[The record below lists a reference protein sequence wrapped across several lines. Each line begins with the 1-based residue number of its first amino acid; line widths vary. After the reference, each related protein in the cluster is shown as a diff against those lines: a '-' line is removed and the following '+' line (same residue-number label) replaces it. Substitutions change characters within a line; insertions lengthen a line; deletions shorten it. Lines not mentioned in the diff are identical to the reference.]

1 MVQVENSGSYTIR
14 FRFKKMGSLQYV
26 SHLDL
31 VRTMHKIVV
40 RSSLPLKYT
49 EGFNP
54 KPKMV
59 FAAPLSIGT
68 ESLCEFLDLRLSERV
83 DESVA
88 LEALN
93 RNMTDEMQAVEA
105 YYPDTKFTDLRW
117 LSYTVSMKTAGA
129 SDELC
134 ERINAALSSDVIE
147 IEKKTKSGIKPV
159 NIRPLIKSADAFFD
173 GEEIRIVCLLS
184 ADPSEFLNPEYMVK
198 YLRESVGVLSDPCLT
213 NEYYSILRE
222 EAYTA
227 DMQKFR

>member
-40 RSSLPLKYT
+40 RSRLPLKYT

-68 ESLCEFLDLRLSERV
+68 ESVCEFLDLRLSERV

-93 RNMTDEMQAVEA
+93 RNMTDEMQAIEA

-134 ERINAALSSDVIE
+134 ERINEALSSDVIE

-173 GEEIRIVCLLS
+173 GKEIRIVCLLS

>member
-40 RSSLPLKYT
+40 RSRLPLKYT

-93 RNMTDEMQAVEA
+93 RNIQSRLLQVF
-105 YYPDTKFTDLRW
+105 YYQDL
-117 LSYTVSMKTAGA
+117 LK
-129 SDELC
+129 
-134 ERINAALSSDVIE
+134 N
-147 IEKKTKSGIKPV
+147 
-159 NIRPLIKSADAFFD
+159 
-173 GEEIRIVCLLS
+173 
-184 ADPSEFLNPEYMVK
+184 
-198 YLRESVGVLSDPCLT
+198 
-213 NEYYSILRE
+213 
-222 EAYTA
+222 
-227 DMQKFR
+227 